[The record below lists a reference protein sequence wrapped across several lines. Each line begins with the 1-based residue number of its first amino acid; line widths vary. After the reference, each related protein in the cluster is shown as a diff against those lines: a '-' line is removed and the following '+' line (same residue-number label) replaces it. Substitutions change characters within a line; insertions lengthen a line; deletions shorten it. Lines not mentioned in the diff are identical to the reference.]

1 MRIGDAA
8 AAVGATP
15 RALRLYEQRG
25 LLDPPR
31 TPSGQREYGAPEMAR
46 LRAIR
51 LLLSRGLTIGDLRGI
66 AHRLP
71 LVDAPTRC
79 AAADT
84 GEGAVVVLRRIA
96 VLDAEIGRLTRL
108 RDALRDG
115 FPAPGEDPRQ
125 GPA

>member
-15 RALRLYEQRG
+15 RALRFYEERG
-25 LLDPPR
+25 LVLPPR
-31 TPSGQREYGAPEMAR
+31 TSSGQREYGPPELAR

-51 LLLSRGLTIGDLRGI
+51 LLLSRGLTVEDLHAI

-71 LVDAPTRC
+71 LVDAPARC
-79 AAADT
+79 AAADS

-96 VLDAEIGRLTRL
+96 ALDAEITRLTRL
-108 RDALRDG
+108 REALHAG
-115 FPAPGEDPRQ
+115 LPGD
-125 GPA
+125 